1 MEKQLVLQDDLSKRI
16 EFKANLTDVKD
27 RFQKQELV
35 SMNKYALADSI
46 KVMEGQLQRILDI
59 LTHKV
64 DRDGKN
70 SPLQFQFLLT
80 SEP

>member
-1 MEKQLVLQDDLSKRI
+1 
-16 EFKANLTDVKD
+16 
-27 RFQKQELV
+27 
-35 SMNKYALADSI
+35 MNKYALADSI

-70 SPLQFQFLLT
+70 SPLQF
-80 SEP
+80 